1 MVLHVPCRLKMPDAI
16 PKSRKVLLRSISAL
30 SRFIFTLS
38 RFQFI
43 LHQSIDHSRSTW
55 CIHQEGTRPVI
66 IPPFLHN
73 HHINVDK
80 YSNIYKELP
89 SGRRM
94 RMKLNSGNKLER
106 IFLLSWSTQHP
117 YQAFWSL
124 QTMDHQNLKQSA
136 GKEQNVFYK

>member
-1 MVLHVPCRLKMPDAI
+1 MPDAI
-16 PKSRKVLLRSISAL
+16 PKSRKVLLRSISA
-30 SRFIFTLS
+30 LS

-106 IFLLSWSTQHP
+106 IFLLS
-117 YQAFWSL
+117 
-124 QTMDHQNLKQSA
+124 
-136 GKEQNVFYK
+136 

>member
-1 MVLHVPCRLKMPDAI
+1 MVLHVLCRLKMPDAI
-16 PKSRKVLLRSISAL
+16 PISRKALLRSISPQQLHFHSQQVPIHPPPEHRPQPFYLVHTPGRIEAGHHT
-30 SRFIFTLS
+30 TL
-38 RFQFI
+38 
-43 LHQSIDHSRSTW
+43 
-55 CIHQEGTRPVI
+55 PA
-66 IPPFLHN
+66 
-73 HHINVDK
+73 HHINLDK